1 MWSVP
6 RQWSTFSTITGT
18 KASKSLAS
26 GILKEPATPSSKNPK
41 FSLLSPKP
49 GIMKVNGL
57 VVMAL
62 DRNPRFGKDA
72 SFSEGARRV
81 ADMLWE
87 TCGNDPSSFPKS
99 YLENLR
105 HEYSDGRLSMLELID
120 RVDLGPNATYE
131 DYCEAVDA
139 LIAVDYSTWPHPDD
153 VVEIPYGHLIHEID
167 PSVNYSE
174 VLDFADEVIAEAEA
188 MEAPGGEVS
197 EEVVAEEQTAPD
209 PLSDKMELFFKK
221 VISSVY
227 MDGVTEVT
235 DAEGN
240 PPNQA
245 NNYLMSP
252 DGKSFS
258 GIFYDSPPNDQA
270 KQFPFS
276 IQETDDGKWKIKY

>member
-1 MWSVP
+1 MRIALGS
-6 RQWSTFSTITGT
+6 
-18 KASKSLAS
+18 
-26 GILKEPATPSSKNPK
+26 
-41 FSLLSPKP
+41 
-49 GIMKVNGL
+49 IM
-57 VVMAL
+57 AF
-62 DRNPRFGKDA
+62 DRNPKFGKDA

-87 TCGNDPSSFPKS
+87 NTGGNLSQFPKS

-131 DYCEAVDA
+131 EYCEAVDA
-139 LIAVDYSTWPHPDD
+139 LMAVDYNMWPHPDD
-153 VVEIPYGHLIHEID
+153 VVEVPYGHLLHEID
-167 PSVNYSE
+167 PSLDYSE
-174 VLDFADEVIAEAEA
+174 VLDFADEIVAEGEA
-188 MEAPGGEVS
+188 MSVPGGEVME
-197 EEVVAEEQTAPD
+197 EEVEEDQDD

-235 DAEGN
+235 DLQGN

-245 NNYLMSP
+245 NNYLMAP

-258 GIFYDSPPNDQA
+258 GIFYDVPPNDQA
-270 KQFPFS
+270 KKFPFN
-276 IQETDDGKWKIKY
+276 IKETGNGKWQIKY